1 MCTLRWFAYDSK
13 FKPGTHDP
21 VFKEWAQKGMTVI
34 SSVSAGGEL
43 LSFRDLKTKYGLKK
57 KMSIDTCS

>member
-43 LSFRDLKTKYGLKK
+43 LSFRDLKTKQRFL
-57 KMSIDTCS
+57 